1 MSADMKPEFKTDLVY
16 VVCFTVSE
24 YKR

>member
-24 YKR
+24 HKR